1 MSSGF
6 KVYPL
11 CSGCF
16 PTVGPLVWGTIL
28 EATRGPSN
36 HNMLQWARG
45 AGRKEQSLGKEK
57 LPYTK
62 VKILCFVI
70 TWDECGVLL
79 KWNLAK
85 DPMMFK
91 LCSRTELILTKE
103 FQGKHLNRIMKNW
116 VIILVVTE
124 CIFLMALLSNSWHT
138 INYRI

>member
-1 MSSGF
+1 MFWLLPHCWSSCLG
-6 KVYPL
+6 YY
-11 CSGCF
+11 S
-16 PTVGPLVWGTIL
+16 WGHQRAIQSQY
-28 EATRGPSN
+28 AAVS
-36 HNMLQWARG
+36 QG

-62 VKILCFVI
+62 VKRLCFVI